1 MRFAA
6 YPHLVF
12 ALVLLT
18 TLSEAGS
25 VSIAQ
30 APASKSPLTG
40 DMQITIDATDL
51 NRKLLTADIAIPLG
65 ESTAERRIAL
75 WYPKWVPG
83 SHGPGG
89 PIANL
94 AGLKVTDQ
102 AGKSLDWE
110 RSGGE
115 VFRFEVSAP
124 SGVTSLKVWV
134 RYITNQ
140 PSTDSFGHDTY
151 GSRTVGMISPNTVL
165 LYPEGAQIDQAKIK
179 SSLKLPSGWKASSAL
194 PVVSGATADQIDYGA
209 VTLRQFVDSPIM
221 CGPYHKTYDLVEET
235 ERGRIP
241 PHRLQVFGE
250 TEKATEIHPEIIKKY
265 MSMVTQTAR
274 VTGSH
279 PFDQFDILLGVT
291 NALAPNGLEHGKST
305 FNILPVSTM
314 TNPNNLRGWN
324 RLLVPHEY
332 LHAWCGKYRCPAG
345 MATPDFHTPMDTDL
359 LWVYEGLTQYLG
371 ELVEARS
378 GLMSGQEFRQRL
390 QSELRS
396 AVHQQGRQWRS
407 LSDTGA
413 ASHLLRD
420 GSRNWPNL
428 RRSQDYYMEGMLFW
442 LEVDGILRESTSG
455 AKSIDDFCHAFFQ
468 FDPQGPNPRGYTR
481 DELVQIL
488 NSLAPYDWSGLI
500 HRRNETV
507 QAQFDPAVAEK
518 LGYRFVLH
526 KEPPVVAGD
535 VFRGAPGNDQ
545 LDSLGFTCGED
556 GVIRNMMLDSPADM
570 AKLAPGMR
578 IRQVNGA
585 AFSRAKLNEALTKA
599 MEGGDV
605 ELQLQDGENQMQVK
619 IPYHD
624 GPRYWALLR
633 DDAKPD
639 VLDEILKP
647 R

>member
-1 MRFAA
+1 MRFCRSLTIAA
-6 YPHLVF
+6 LLGF
-12 ALVLLT
+12 AVLAPMVRAQ
-18 TLSEAGS
+18 SVAGKRTP
-25 VSIAQ
+25 V
-30 APASKSPLTG
+30 G
-40 DMQITIDATDL
+40 DMQIAIDASDL
-51 NRKLLTADIAIPLG
+51 ARKLITAEMTIPIG
-65 ESTAERRIAL
+65 ESATDRKVAI

-94 AGLKVTDQ
+94 AGLKVTDPS
-102 AGKSLDWE
+102 GRSLDWE

-124 SGVTSLKVWV
+124 AGVNTLKIWV

-151 GSRTVGMISPNTVL
+151 GSRTVGVISPNTVL
-165 LYPEGAQIDQAKIK
+165 FYLEGGLIDTVKIA
-179 SSLKLPSGWKASSAL
+179 STLKLPEGWKASSAL
-194 PVVSGATADQIDYGA
+194 PQVSGGDAEPVVYGP

-221 CGPYHKTYDLVEET
+221 CGPYHKTYDLVEES
-235 ERGRIP
+235 EKGKIP

-265 MSMVTQTAR
+265 TAMVTQAAR

-291 NALAPNGLEHGKST
+291 NSLAPNGLEHGKSS
-305 FNILPVSTM
+305 FNVLPVSTM
-314 TNPNNLRGWN
+314 SNPNNLRGWN

-345 MATPDFHTPMDTDL
+345 MATPDFHAPMDTDL

-407 LSDTGA
+407 LADTGA

-442 LEVDGILRESTSG
+442 LEVDGILREVTQG
-455 AKSIDDFCHAFFQ
+455 EKSLDEFCHAFFK
-468 FDPQGPNPRGYTR
+468 FDPAGPNPRGYTR
-481 DELVQIL
+481 DELVSIL

-500 HRRNETV
+500 HRRAETA

-518 LGYRFVLH
+518 LGYKFVLH
-526 KEPPVVAGD
+526 SEPQVVAGD
-535 VFRGAPGNDQ
+535 VFRGASSNDT
-545 LDSLGFTCGED
+545 LDSLGFSCGED
-556 GVIRNMMLDSPADM
+556 GVIRSMMLDSPADA

-578 IRQVNGA
+578 IRQVGGE
-585 AFSRAKLNEALTKA
+585 AFGREKLKQALIQA
-599 MEGGDV
+599 QDGSDV
-605 ELQLQDGENQMQVK
+605 ELQIQDGDRQFAVK
-619 IPYHD
+619 MPYHA

-633 DDAKPD
+633 DEGKPD
-639 VLDEILKP
+639 VLEEILKP